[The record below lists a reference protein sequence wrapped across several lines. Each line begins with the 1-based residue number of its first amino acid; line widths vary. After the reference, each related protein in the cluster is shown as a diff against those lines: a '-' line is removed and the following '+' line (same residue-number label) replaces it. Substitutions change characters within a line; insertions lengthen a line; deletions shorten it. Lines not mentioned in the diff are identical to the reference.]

1 MLRKTAKAI
10 DIFVYNIF
18 VQFTRVYGI
27 FDRPWQ
33 TKNLLFL
40 LLCLSGSSIVFIYSA
55 SLSTSSENGGWG
67 AAYMVKQLI
76 YFFIGFVLLS
86 ALQKV
91 PLERVRQ
98 LNLFF
103 MVVTLLCLIAV
114 LIPGIGRT
122 VNGASR
128 WIGFGLFNVQP
139 SEMAK
144 LSMAIFMA
152 DFCTRKRE
160 TIRSTNPLY
169 MRSVLIPLVVVL
181 SSYGALLLLEPD
193 FGSTS
198 VVFIITLG
206 LMAVAGLRKRLIMVM
221 ALVAATGA
229 SVLIVT
235 SPYRVQRFLGFMDP
249 WADPYGKSYQLTHS
263 LMAYGRGELFG
274 TGLGTSLEAQF
285 YLPEAHTDF
294 ISSIIAEETGFLGI
308 ILLLMG
314 LLFLVMQC
322 FAIGRAAIKQDKLFA
337 GLLCMGIG
345 IWFAFQTVVN
355 LGVAM
360 GSLPTKGITLPLISY
375 GGSGII
381 SNLVALGMVLRANW
395 ENTHQTGS
403 TANVLMD
410 LRRGKKVTYSDWDAE
425 LENKIKILKDPQQ
438 KTKKTVEEPQ
448 NYLNRTDLVAADKRK
463 FIKKAK

>member
-1 MLRKTAKAI
+1 MLDAI
-10 DIFVYNIF
+10 VATLFY
-18 VQFTRVYGI
+18 QFTRLYSI
-27 FDRPWQ
+27 FDKPWQ
-33 TKNLLFL
+33 TRNLLFL
-40 LLCLSGSSIVFIYSA
+40 LLCLSGTSVVFIYSA

-67 AAYMVKQLI
+67 AAYMVKQLV
-76 YFFIGFVLLS
+76 YFLIGFVMLS

-91 PLERVRQ
+91 PLERIRQ
-98 LNLFF
+98 LSLAF
-103 MVVTLLCLIAV
+103 MAVTLLCLIAV

-193 FGSTS
+193 FGSTT
-198 VVFIITLG
+198 VVFVITLG
-206 LMAVAGLRKRLIMVM
+206 LMAVAGLRKRLIAVM

-294 ISSIIAEETGFLGI
+294 ISAIIAEETGFLGVA
-308 ILLLMG
+308 LLLSA

-322 FAIGRAAIKQDKLFA
+322 LAIGRAAIRQDKLFA
-337 GLLCMGIG
+337 GLLCLGIG

-355 LGVAM
+355 VGVAM

-375 GGSGII
+375 GGSGVIL
-381 SNLVALGMVLRANW
+381 NLIAFGMVLRANW
-395 ENTHQTGS
+395 ENNHQTGS
-403 TANVLMD
+403 TANVLFD
-410 LRRGKKVTYSDWDAE
+410 LRRGKRPTYSDWDSE
-425 LENKIKILKDPQQ
+425 LENKIKILKDPE
-438 KTKKTVEEPQ
+438 KHTKKQAQAPQ
-448 NYLNRTDLVAADKRK
+448 DYINRADLIADEKRK